1 MLCGASGSG
10 KTWLACELGVAACN
24 VFLSVRYT
32 RLPELFDELCA
43 QGRGVGEGQEAIRAL
58 RRADN

>member
-43 QGRGVGEGQEAIRAL
+43 RKDEEWVKAKKRYVSST
-58 RRADN
+58 RK